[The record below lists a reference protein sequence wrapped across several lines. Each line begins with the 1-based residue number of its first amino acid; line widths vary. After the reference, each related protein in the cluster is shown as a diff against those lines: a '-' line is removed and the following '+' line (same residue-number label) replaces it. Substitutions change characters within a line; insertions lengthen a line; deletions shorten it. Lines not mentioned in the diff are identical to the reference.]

1 MSHLILP
8 PSHKI
13 PAIAHILRSMQP
25 QPTKTILYFST
36 CAAVDYF
43 QHVLPS
49 LLHQDASAHMA
60 EPITLIPLHGKHPP
74 NVRQKNY
81 TRFSNAVTPA
91 VLLTTD
97 LAARGL
103 DIPQVDLVLQLDP
116 PCDPAAFL
124 HRCGRAGRAG
134 RVGLSI
140 LLLSP
145 GAEEDYVPFLAVR
158 KTPVAPL
165 TEPPIRVSDAEAAAA
180 TATIRKLVLEDR
192 ALHDKAQRAFVS
204 GVRAYTKHQA
214 RAIFRVGALD
224 WDELARAWGLLRM
237 PYMPE
242 RRHWEGDGL
251 LGLGVTWH
259 EYAYRD
265 PQREKQ
271 RRGAAASKTEG
282 PTGRK
287 GNGEP
292 KAWSR
297 KEEQKMERDRKRE
310 SRSAKREGK
319 RKARMTPEERQQE
332 EELQELI
339 HKAKRQRM
347 VEQEEFEGFDD

>member
-1 MSHLILP
+1 MSYLILP
-8 PSHKI
+8 PSHKF
-13 PAIAHILRSMQP
+13 PAIAHILRTMQP
-25 QPTKTILYFST
+25 PPTKTILYFST

-43 QHVLPS
+43 QHVLPA
-49 LLHQDASAHMA
+49 LLNPDPAT
-60 EPITLIPLHGKHPP
+60 EPIALIPLHGKHPP
-74 NVRQKNY
+74 SVRQRNY
-81 TRFSNAVTPA
+81 ARFSTAVAPA

-116 PCDPAAFL
+116 PSDPAAFL
-124 HRCGRAGRAG
+124 HRSGRAGRAG
-134 RVGLSI
+134 RAGRSVV
-140 LLLSP
+140 LLSP

-158 KTPVAPL
+158 RTPVAPL
-165 TEPPIRVSDAEAAAA
+165 VAPPVAVSDAEAAAA
-180 TATIRKLVLEDR
+180 TATIRRLVRTDR

-237 PYMPE
+237 PRMPE
-242 RRHWEGDGL
+242 RRGWDGDER
-251 LGLGVTWH
+251 LGLDVAWE

-271 RRGAAASKTEG
+271 RREAATSKPRAPQERRG
-282 PTGRK
+282 Q
-287 GNGEP
+287 GEP

-297 KEEQKMERDRKRE
+297 KEEEKLERERKRE
-310 SRSAKREGK
+310 LRKAKREGK
-319 RKARMTPEERQQE
+319 RKARMTSEERAQE

-339 HKAKRQRM
+339 QKAKRQRM
-347 VEQEEFEGFDD
+347 VEQEEFEGFSD